1 MKDQRETIAGSDD
14 DFSFSED
21 EDEDRG
27 SDSEDLKYMQWM
39 NYISSYHSSCK
50 PAHSY
55 SIVVI
60 PLLVMRTKTVTM
72 MK

>member
-39 NYISSYHSSCK
+39 NYMSTI
-50 PAHSY
+50 A
-55 SIVVI
+55 IVSQHI
-60 PLLVMRTKTVTM
+60 LTL
-72 MK
+72 